1 MKRIPPDF
9 LRQIRN
15 DVDLAHLI
23 EDLGIPSKRRG
34 QQLVFRCPDC
44 GTSCA
49 ATSGSV
55 SEPVGSTSCPSS
67 PAGASPAA
75 LGGSAIAPGLA
86 TEELIE
92 GGGISGGGGVS
103 GVGATD
109 ATSTPALSLCSVI

>member
-49 ATSGSV
+49 ATSPYQNLARCFGCQRTFNPIDLVMAERGFSFLEAV
-55 SEPVGSTSCPSS
+55 DYLE
-67 PAGASPAA
+67 
-75 LGGSAIAPGLA
+75 GL
-86 TEELIE
+86 
-92 GGGISGGGGVS
+92 
-103 GVGATD
+103 
-109 ATSTPALSLCSVI
+109 LS